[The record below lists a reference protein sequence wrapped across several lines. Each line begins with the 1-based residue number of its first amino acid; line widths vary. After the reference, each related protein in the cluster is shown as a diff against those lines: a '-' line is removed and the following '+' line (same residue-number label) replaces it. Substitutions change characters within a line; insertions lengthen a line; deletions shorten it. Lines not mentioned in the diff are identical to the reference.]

1 MNLRLKRAREL
12 AGYAVQLTKDEGLP
26 TMLKRGAGFVKRRC
40 FGKKARYLP
49 AKKVLEA
56 QRAEMAGKTAA
67 DCGLP
72 TISILIESEPV
83 TVKPLESIISASP
96 LILIPPIP
104 VKWIFAGVLKSS
116 SYIVVY
122 FILS

>member
-49 AKKVLEA
+49 AKKRSEERRV
-56 QRAEMAGKTAA
+56 GKE
-67 DCGLP
+67 CR
-72 TISILIESEPV
+72 SRW
-83 TVKPLESIISASP
+83 SP
-96 LILIPPIP
+96 
-104 VKWIFAGVLKSS
+104 
-116 SYIVVY
+116 YH
-122 FILS
+122 